1 MNKLTFLLA
10 MTALLF
16 ISSCKKD
23 SDDNTINVPTDGLVS
38 YFKFDGNLKDEKGN
52 TPEGSNNGSAPFVS
66 GKVGQAISVNGIDQH
81 IEFDRKTFKDGNN
94 ISVAL
99 WFKKKTIDKLF
110 LIVCDDFAISMS
122 DSPGV
127 FQAGIAISVPGTNS
141 AHGNYTADV
150 WTHFVGTYDG
160 TDIKIYI
167 NGILQET
174 KNHPGNITAYNRS
187 LEIGRFGSSYCSGS
201 VDELLIYDKT
211 LTQTEVNQ
219 LYGAY

>member
-38 YFKFDGNLKDEKGN
+38 YFKFDGNLKDEKSN
-52 TPEGSNNGSAPFVS
+52 TPEGSNNGSAPFIA

-81 IEFDRKTFKDGNN
+81 IEFDRKTFKNGNN
-94 ISVAL
+94 ISVAF

-110 LIVCDDFAISMS
+110 LIVCDDFAVSMS
-122 DSPGV
+122 DNPDV
-127 FQAGIAISVPGTNS
+127 LRAGFSISVPSTNS
-141 AHGNYTADV
+141 AYGNYTTDV
-150 WTHFVGTYDG
+150 WIHYVGTYDG
-160 TDIKIYI
+160 TNIKVYI
-167 NGILQET
+167 NGILQQT
-174 KNHPGNITAYNRS
+174 THHPGNISAIFETFK
-187 LEIGRFGSSYCSGS
+187 IGKFGSYYCSGS
-201 VDELLIYDKT
+201 VDELLIYNKT

>member
-52 TPEGSNNGSAPFVS
+52 TPEGSNNGSAPFIS
-66 GKVGQAISVNGIDQH
+66 GKVGRAISVNGIDQY
-81 IEFDRKTFKDGNN
+81 IEFDRKTFKNGNN

-122 DSPGV
+122 DSP
-127 FQAGIAISVPGTNS
+127 
-141 AHGNYTADV
+141 
-150 WTHFVGTYDG
+150 
-160 TDIKIYI
+160 
-167 NGILQET
+167 
-174 KNHPGNITAYNRS
+174 
-187 LEIGRFGSSYCSGS
+187 
-201 VDELLIYDKT
+201 
-211 LTQTEVNQ
+211 
-219 LYGAY
+219 